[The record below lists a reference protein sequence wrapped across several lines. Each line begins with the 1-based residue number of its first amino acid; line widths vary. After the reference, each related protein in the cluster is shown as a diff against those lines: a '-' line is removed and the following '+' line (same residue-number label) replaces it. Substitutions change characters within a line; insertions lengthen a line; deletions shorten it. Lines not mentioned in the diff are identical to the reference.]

1 MSVCSVVS
9 FYEFTHVS
17 DPRGLGEAVRMQA
30 QDRGLL
36 GTAILAPEGLN
47 ATLAGER
54 DALES
59 LLDWLGDKPGFSRL
73 PGRWSVADAPPFRRL
88 RIKYRDEI
96 VSIGRADINPA
107 EG

>member
-59 LLDWLGDKPGFSRL
+59 LLDWLGDKPGFS
-73 PGRWSVADAPPFRRL
+73 
-88 RIKYRDEI
+88 
-96 VSIGRADINPA
+96 
-107 EG
+107 